1 MSKISHSELL
11 TKREENYQKAIE
23 LEKIEK
29 EKYQRKI
36 EEMEK
41 KLSGLAPNASS
52 SIQVN
57 LIILNKKFSR
67 SFLKIILC

>member
-1 MSKISHSELL
+1 M
-11 TKREENYQKAIE
+11 
-23 LEKIEK
+23 EK

-41 KLSGLAPNASS
+41 KLSGLTPNASS

-57 LIILNKKFSR
+57 Y
-67 SFLKIILC
+67 LK